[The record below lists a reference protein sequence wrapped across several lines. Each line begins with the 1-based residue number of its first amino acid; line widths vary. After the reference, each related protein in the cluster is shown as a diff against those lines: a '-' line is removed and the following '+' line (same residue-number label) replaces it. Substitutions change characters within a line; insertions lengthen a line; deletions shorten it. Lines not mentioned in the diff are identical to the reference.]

1 MSIIRV
7 DLDPAEI
14 ARQVRQSLDEQ
25 VVKAA
30 AEELYTD
37 LKRPNA
43 YFEDKTGRLRNSI
56 HMYKSRYPDGGYIV
70 TVEHPEAFY
79 IEHGHA
85 KVVWGERIDSHVPGL
100 FFLRRAANRLN
111 QRLNRIIASHTTGL
125 HIGNKSK
132 DW

>member
-1 MSIIRV
+1 MGFV
-7 DLDPAEI
+7 QVEFDVADI
-14 ARQVRQSLDEQ
+14 ARQVQQSLDEQ
-25 VVKAA
+25 VIKAA
-30 AEELYTD
+30 AEELYND

-43 YFEDKTGRLRNSI
+43 YFEDRTGRLRNSI
-56 HMYKSRYPDGGYIV
+56 HLYKSRFPDGGYIV

-85 KVVWGERIDSHVPGL
+85 KVVWGEHIDSHVPGL

-111 QRLNRIIASHTTGL
+111 QKLDRLIASHTTGL
-125 HIGNKSK
+125 RVGNKRK